1 MTKPETPLCL
11 DAALGYL
18 VRGWSVIPAAPR
30 GKRAIVAWRT
40 YQERRPTGA
49 ELHGWFGRWL
59 EANVAIVTGAVSGLV
74 VLDIDPGH
82 GGEDSLATI
91 EERHGALPVTIEAET
106 GGGGRHLYFSHPGG
120 EVRNRAGMAPG
131 LDLRGDGGMII
142 APPSIHPSGNPYRW
156 REGRSPGEVEL
167 APLPVWILQPRFGGD
182 ERLGHP
188 VAYWRDLV
196 REGVGAGQRNST
208 LASFTGH
215 LLWQGVDPDVILELM
230 LSWNRTRC
238 RPPLSDDEVIE
249 TVRSIERTH
258 RRHGTDPDEST
269 AVKKRRASTA
279 RTTGEDAE

>member
-1 MTKPETPLCL
+1 MTRPETPLCR

-18 VRGWSVIPAAPR
+18 ARRWSVIPAAPR

-40 YQERRPTGA
+40 YQERLPSKT
-49 ELHGWFGRWL
+49 ELRRWFGKWP

-106 GGGGRHLYFSHPGG
+106 GGGGRHLYFAHPGG
-120 EVRNRAGMAPG
+120 EISNRAGMAPG

-142 APPSIHPSGNPYRW
+142 APPSIHPSGKPYRW
-156 REGRSPGEVEL
+156 RERRSPGEVDL

-188 VAYWRDLV
+188 LAYWRGLV
-196 REGVGAGQRNST
+196 REGVGEGQRNST
-208 LASFTGH
+208 LASFAGH

-230 LSWNRTRC
+230 LSWNQTRC
-238 RPPLSDDEVIE
+238 RPPLPDEEVIE
-249 TVRSIERTH
+249 TGRSIERTH
-258 RRHGTDPDEST
+258 RRQGKDPDETTS
-269 AVKKRRASTA
+269 AEERRARGA
-279 RTTGEDAE
+279 RTSGEDAG